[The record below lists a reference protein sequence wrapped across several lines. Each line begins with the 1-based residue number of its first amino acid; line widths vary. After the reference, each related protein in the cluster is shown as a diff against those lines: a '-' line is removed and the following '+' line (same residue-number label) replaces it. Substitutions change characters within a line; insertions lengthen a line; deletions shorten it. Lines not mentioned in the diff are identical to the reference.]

1 MNANTYSIDD
11 LSKLTGLSVRTIRFY
26 IQMELVSRPEGAKR
40 ASHYL
45 DRHLEEL
52 LHVKRLAAEG
62 RSLESIRMLMKKG
75 AAPEEN
81 DAVPPGT
88 VRVCSHIHVAR
99 GVELVVDPRA
109 SGLSL
114 DAVRL
119 LTEGVLKTLS
129 EIAPEAKQTE

>member
-1 MNANTYSIDD
+1 
-11 LSKLTGLSVRTIRFY
+11 
-26 IQMELVSRPEGAKR
+26 
-40 ASHYL
+40 
-45 DRHLEEL
+45 
-52 LHVKRLAAEG
+52 
-62 RSLESIRMLMKKG
+62 MLMKKG